1 MKKECENFFKVGIDT
16 STTGCVAITDGDK
29 IIEVLKYPEREYDK
43 SQEKIIKAKIKYL
56 ETQEKSKTKIKTL
69 KAELKALKR
78 VAYRNYKNIYDMLL
92 KYKDNIEYVVIEEP
106 IRQTAMQTTI
116 DALFANAESLG
127 AYRAICSILELP
139 IVLIKPQIWHKQFQY
154 NIVGK
159 DNKEKR
165 ECIKQESIRICRE
178 KFKNADDFIILPR
191 HKNPDDNIAEA
202 CILSLVDK
210 ELL

>member
-1 MKKECENFFKVGIDT
+1 MEQFKEKNLKVGIDT
-16 STTGCVAITDGDK
+16 STSGCVAITDGNK
-29 IIEVLKYPEREYDK
+29 VIEVMKYPEREYDK
-43 SQEKIIKAKIKYL
+43 SQEKIIKSKIKYL
-56 ETQEKSKTKIKTL
+56 ETQEKTKTKIKTL

-106 IRQTAMQTTI
+106 LRQTAMQTTI
-116 DALFANAESLG
+116 DSLFANAESLG
-127 AYRAICSILELP
+127 AYRAIFSILELP
-139 IVLIKPQIWHKQFQY
+139 IVLVKPQIWHKQFDY
-154 NIVGK
+154 NIIGK

-178 KFKNADDFIILPR
+178 KFENADDFIILPR
-191 HKNPDDNIAEA
+191 HKNADDNIAEA
-202 CILSLVDK
+202 CILSLVNK